1 MTVIND
7 CFVDMYDL
15 RTPEEKEMIERIKF
29 TIKEKNIQLVRVAW
43 ADQHGISRAKT
54 MTVPAFMGVLE
65 NGLEFNT
72 GPLFFDTGS
81 AIVFN
86 PFEEGGG
93 FDLEEMTGCPNYRL
107 VPDPSTFRILP
118 WAPNTAWILTD
129 AYLKDGR
136 PLPFDSR
143 GILRKAIQE
152 FEKSGYEYIS
162 GIEVEWNLMKIED
175 NMLQP
180 ENMGGPGFPA
190 TAPLVTSSGRGYQY
204 HLESHL
210 DESDEVLQAIY
221 QALTALN
228 LPLNTMEDEWGPSQ
242 QEFTFGPQ
250 KGLEAADTMLLF
262 RNTVK
267 QVCKRHGY
275 VGSFMC
281 RPTFP
286 TFVSSGWHLHQ
297 SFKSIET
304 GENLLFDPRGI
315 EPISEVGKHFLGGI
329 LQHASA
335 ASVFTTPTIN
345 GFKRL
350 NPNSLAPD
358 RAGWGD
364 DNRGAMLRVISA
376 PGEKNVRFENRIGE
390 PAANP
395 YLYLAS
401 QVIAGHHGVENAIDP
416 GVPSKEAYNDNS
428 RELLPNNLE
437 EAVEALKKDKL
448 YREKMGDLFVDY
460 IVKMKE
466 SEISRY
472 KAYVEENNIENH
484 DFVVTDWEQREYF
497 DLF

>member
-1 MTVIND
+1 MVKVASS
-7 CFVDMYDL
+7 FVGIHNL
-15 RTPEEKEMIERIKF
+15 RSKEEEEMIERIKA
-29 TIKEKNIQLVRVAW
+29 TIQEKDIRLIRVAW

-54 MTVPAFMGVLE
+54 MTVPAFLRVLE

-107 VPDPSTFRILP
+107 IPDPTTFKVLP
-118 WAPNTAWILTD
+118 WAPHTAWILSD

-143 GILRKAIQE
+143 GILKKALNE
-152 FEKSGYEYIS
+152 FKASGFEYIT

-175 NMLQP
+175 HKLKP
-180 ENMGGPGFPA
+180 EYMGAPGIA
-190 TAPLVTSSGRGYQY
+190 AVAPTVLSSARGYQY

-210 DESDEVLQAIY
+210 DEANDLLFAISE
-221 QALTALN
+221 ALSALG
-228 LPLNTMEDEWGPSQ
+228 LPLSTMEDEWGPSQ
-242 QEFTFGPQ
+242 QEFTFDPLS
-250 KGLEAADTMLLF
+250 GLEAADTMLLF

-267 QVCKRHGY
+267 QICKRHGY
-275 VGSFMC
+275 IGSFMC
-281 RPTFP
+281 RPAFSS
-286 TFVSSGWHLHQ
+286 FVSSGWHLHQ
-297 SFKSIET
+297 SIQSLET
-304 GENLLFDPRGI
+304 GENILKDPYERS
-315 EPISEVGKHFLGGI
+315 PMSETGKHFIGGI
-329 LQHASA
+329 LKHANA

-364 DNRGAMLRVISA
+364 DNRGTMIRVIGA

-401 QVIAGHHGVENAIDP
+401 QLIAGHHGIQQKIDP
-416 GVPSKEAYNDNS
+416 GVPSKEAYNDN
-428 RELLPNNLE
+428 REKLPLSLR
-437 EAVEALKKDKL
+437 EAVEALKKDTL
-448 YREKMGDLFVDY
+448 YRDKMGDLFVDY
-460 IVKMKE
+460 IIKIKE
-466 SEISRY
+466 SEIARY
-472 KAYVEENNIENH
+472 ESFVEENQIENH
-484 DFVVTDWEQREYF
+484 QRTVTDWEQREYF